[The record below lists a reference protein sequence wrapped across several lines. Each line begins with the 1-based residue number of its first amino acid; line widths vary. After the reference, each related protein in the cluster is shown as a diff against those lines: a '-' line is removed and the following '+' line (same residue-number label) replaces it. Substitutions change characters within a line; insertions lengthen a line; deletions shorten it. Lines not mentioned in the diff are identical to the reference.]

1 MSFSEITAYGYYLP
15 QKLLKNEDGVVD
27 KAYIK
32 EGSSKGT
39 SFLFIDE
46 TPYYEEYKAWVAAGN
61 TAEAAD

>member
-1 MSFSEITAYGYYLP
+1 MAKY
-15 QKLLKNEDGVVD
+15 KLLKNEDGVVD

-32 EGSSKGT
+32 EGSDKGT

-46 TPYYEEYKAWVAAGN
+46 TPYYEEYKIWVAAGN